1 MCNSNCYNIDANFH
15 VFIGL
20 ALLSLLIE
28 FCCWWWW
35 VVGALVDALQDL
47 LSAWASTPNMRS
59 YLQSWNASEPYPCFR
74 ARFADN
80 WQGVECLRLSNS
92 ALNSCDPN
100 YSDTQFQTRILGLYY
115 SRLSKL
121 YQFLNTIIIEI
132 MIRVKHR
139 C

>member
-47 LSAWASTPNMRS
+47 LSAWANTSSIGRIN
-59 YLQSWNASEPYPCFR
+59 LQSWNSSEPYPCFR
-74 ARFADN
+74 KPVAEN
-80 WQGVECLRLSNS
+80 WQGVECLRLYDTEL
-92 ALNSCDPN
+92 ASCFN
-100 YSDTQFQTRILGLYY
+100 TSIEQAETRIIGLYFTH
-115 SRLSKL
+115 LSKL
-121 YQFLNTIIIEI
+121 YQFLSTIIIEI